1 MENIFFEIT
10 VVICVAA
17 VLSGIFRLLK
27 QPALLAYI
35 LTGILIGPLGLFP
48 LHSPDVLKTMAEFGI
63 TLLLFMMGLEIRL
76 SELPIIGRAAILTA
90 VFQIISTASIGFVL
104 ASILGLGLLPA
115 IYVGIALSFSSTII
129 VVKLLSDKKDLR
141 SLYGKISVGVLLIQD
156 FVAILLLIFLSNFNF
171 GGDAIPYQILIIS
184 LKAVVLFGW
193 IIFLS
198 NTVFPKIVY
207 HFAKSQETLF
217 LLSLAW
223 VFGLAAFVSS
233 KPIGFSIEIGGF
245 LAGLALSNSVANY
258 QIIAKVK
265 ILRDFFIVL
274 FFVLLGLQMNFGNIA
289 SQVIPALV
297 LAAFVVLGKPL
308 LTMFA
313 MGFLGFR
320 KRTSFFTGLSLS
332 QMSEFSLILIFTGQK
347 LGQISQNLVSL
358 LTLTAVIAYTAST
371 YLIID
376 TNKFYFIVSKYI
388 PFFERAKR
396 SENINVDELG
406 DLKNHIVI
414 IGGEEMGRSIMDVL
428 EEEEHVVLVDFN
440 PEVVKKKD
448 RKNVH
453 RLFGDI
459 IDTDIQDRAQLGEAK
474 LIVSTISDMEDN
486 ALLIRRAKSENKKAK
501 VVVIALDKADA
512 RVLYKEGADYVVL
525 PHLAGGRQIA
535 KVLRDDDADLKKLR
549 EKDFPYIS

>member
-1 MENIFFEIT
+1 VENIFFEIT